1 MLRRLRWFVLGLT
14 AGVGGSAWLI
24 GQLRRT
30 RERPAPV
37 EIGKAAALGVAELLE
52 AGSRTLKR

>member
-24 GQLRRT
+24 GQLRRA
-30 RERPAPV
+30 RERITPANS
-37 EIGKAAALGVAELLE
+37 GRAAALGVADLLE
-52 AGSRTLKR
+52 AGSRTLNR